1 MLYITSYALQERL
14 VLPPCRFPD
23 GMTAVLYESQ
33 GLFQQAKTSYEAVSD
48 AVACVRVTQW
58 QVSE

>member
-1 MLYITSYALQERL
+1 MDIRTCALQELL

-33 GLFQQAKTSYEAVSD
+33 GLFQQAKTSYEAVSE
-48 AVACVRVTQW
+48 AVACARVKQLH
-58 QVSE
+58 VPE

>member
-48 AVACVRVTQW
+48 AVASVRVTQ
-58 QVSE
+58 